1 MKRRLFLVLIVSLL
15 LAGHS
20 PAEPPTPSKI
30 RVLFI
35 GNSLTYVNDLPAAL
49 ASMAS
54 ASGRELEHDGVL
66 VGGASLGSHWA
77 AGKAAAK
84 IREAKWDYVVL
95 QGHSSDAVKNKDNL
109 FQHGRLFDAEIKK
122 AGAKTALYM
131 TWNLEND
138 AKSYPL
144 ISGAYTDLAKELGA
158 LLVPA
163 GTAWHMALENTA
175 APIPALYSKDHKHPA
190 PAGTYLAACVF
201 YRVLFQ
207 APSTGL
213 PAKLEGSKK
222 SPILL
227 SAEEAAFLQKIAD
240 SVPLEKPQ

>member
-1 MKRRLFLVLIVSLL
+1 MKKRLFLAL
-15 LAGHS
+15 LASALLAAQS
-20 PAEPPTPSKI
+20 PAQSADPSKL

-54 ASGRELEHDGVL
+54 ASGRELVYDGVL
-66 VGGASLGSHWA
+66 VGGASLDKHWA
-77 AGKAAAK
+77 DGKALAK
-84 IREAKWDYVVL
+84 IQEAKWDYVVL
-95 QGHSSDAVKNKDNL
+95 QGHSGEAVKNREGL
-109 FQHGRLFDAEIKK
+109 FRSGHLFDVEIKK

-138 AKSYPL
+138 EKNYPL

-163 GTAWHMALENTA
+163 GTAWHMALESKGT
-175 APIPALYSKDHKHPA
+175 PVPALYSNDHKHPA

-207 APSTGL
+207 SPSTGL

-227 SAEEAAFLQKIAD
+227 SVEEAATLQKIAD
-240 SVPLEKPQ
+240 AVPLGQRP